1 MSKAFNKIMD
11 GLTDA
16 VAIAEGRADP
26 ASYRAHVP
34 EEVDVKA
41 IRTAQGLSQ
50 EAFAFRYGFSPPA
63 VKDWEQ
69 GRRRPEA
76 AARTL
81 LKVIEKRP
89 EAVIEAL
96 SGSRS

>member
-26 ASYRAHVP
+26 TSYRAHVP

-50 EAFAFRYGFSPPA
+50 EAFALRYGFSPPA

-96 SGSRS
+96 STQ